1 VLGGVEIPEGAL
13 VSVVLGAGNR
23 DPQRWDNPDIYD
35 MHRPEKRHVGFAA
48 GPHTCLGRFIA
59 EAEMTAAI
67 NALLDR
73 FPNMRLDD
81 RAEPTRII
89 GGLHARGVN
98 HLRVRFD

>member
-1 VLGGVEIPEGAL
+1 
-13 VSVVLGAGNR
+13 
-23 DPQRWDNPDIYD
+23 
-35 MHRPEKRHVGFAA
+35 MKRHLGFAA
-48 GPHTCLGRFIA
+48 GPHTCLGRFVA

-73 FPNMRLDD
+73 LPKLQFDD
-81 RAEPTRII
+81 RVELPRII